1 MSRALSRLLAAAL
14 LTALITAPVR
24 ADDGLAAKIDAV
36 LNGPHYKHS
45 RWGVLVV
52 DNENGRTIYEHNPDQ
67 LFAPASVAKLYS
79 CAAALCVLGADHRFE
94 TPVYCRGEVADGRLH
109 GDLILVGQGDL
120 TLGGRAD
127 ASGKLLFKNH
137 DHIYANWLSTRSEL
151 VDADPLAGLAELA
164 RQVKES
170 GVRQIDGDVLIDDR
184 LFAKSHGS
192 GSGPDVV
199 TPILVNDNVVDV
211 LITPASKAGDPATAQ
226 FRPETSYAQ
235 IEIQVETVGKGKPMK
250 IEAESAGPHSFAV
263 RGQIPAGAK
272 PVLRICPVD
281 DPAGFARAL
290 FIETL
295 RRAGVSV
302 KASIRQAPTADLPH
316 KDSYKDLK
324 RVALLKS
331 PPLSEM
337 LKVTLKVSHNLYA
350 STLPLLIAAK
360 EGKSTLAEGLHLERR
375 PLAELGV
382 DVGAMSLESGAGG
395 GNADRVTPRTT
406 VQLLQG
412 LAKRPDWSVYKSALP
427 VLGVDGTLE
436 DAVAA
441 DSPARGKVMAKTG
454 TYGDG
459 DLLNGR
465 LLLRAKSLAG
475 VMTTAKGR
483 GLTLAIFVNDVPL
496 PPDGDPI
503 REGKVIGRLCEI
515 LYQNCP

>member
-1 MSRALSRLLAAAL
+1 MPRALFCLALVAAL
-14 LTALITAPVR
+14 LVAPVR

-36 LNGPHYKHS
+36 LNGPDYKHS

-52 DNENGRTIYEHNPDQ
+52 DNENGRTVYEHNPDQ
-67 LFAPASVAKLYS
+67 LFSPASVTKLYT
-79 CAAALCVLGADHRFE
+79 CAAALCALGADHRFE
-94 TPVYCRGEVADGRLH
+94 TPVYRRGELTDSRLR

-120 TLGGRAD
+120 TVGGRAD
-127 ASGKLLFKNH
+127 ASGKLLFKDH
-137 DHIYANWLSTRSEL
+137 DHIYANWLNTRSEL
-151 VDADPLAGLAELA
+151 VDADPLAGLDNLA
-164 RQVKES
+164 RQVKEA
-170 GVRQIDGDVLIDDR
+170 GVHQVDGDVLIDDR
-184 LFAKSHGS
+184 LFAKTRGS

-199 TPILVNDNVVDV
+199 TPILVNDNVIDV
-211 LITPASKAGDPATAQ
+211 LITPASKAGDPATAT
-226 FRPETSYAQ
+226 FRPETSYAR
-235 IEIQVETVGKGKPMK
+235 IDVQVDTVGDGKPMR
-250 IEAESAGPHSFAV
+250 IEAERVGPQSFAV
-263 RGQIPAGAK
+263 RGQIPVGAK
-272 PVLRICPVD
+272 PVVRICPVE

-290 FIETL
+290 FIESL

-302 KASIRQAPTADLPH
+302 KASVQQTPTADLPN

-360 EGKSTLAEGLHLERR
+360 DGKSTLAEGLHLERR
-375 PLAELGV
+375 QLADLGV
-382 DVGAMSLESGAGG
+382 DVEAMSLESGAGG

-412 LAKRPDWSVYKSALP
+412 LAKRPDWPVYKSALP

-441 DSPARGKVMAKTG
+441 DSPARGKAMGKTG
-454 TYGDG
+454 TYGDN

-475 VMTTAKGR
+475 VMTTVKGR
-483 GLTLAIFVNDVPL
+483 RLTFAVFVNDVPL
-496 PPDGDPI
+496 SQDGDPL
-503 REGKVIGRLCEI
+503 RVGKVIGRLCEI
-515 LYQNCP
+515 LYQNSP